1 MKTFKANNYD
11 QAVKEID
18 ALDKS
23 KTEVIKEDI
32 RFEDRKHFHVAMV
45 RITDRPGEAKNDVSV
60 NVQMFHDQGF
70 VKLQKSFSFLGWNK
84 LVVVHDPR
92 QNEIEATNPTIE
104 KDSAMKTPAEIEA
117 EIEAKAEKMF
127 QEKLAKMEAGKKTSD
142 STKSGDVPEVG
153 KDSQMEFFASSTV
166 DQLKEYAKTNEIDLS
181 GLKAKEDIKLAIVT
195 WYEDQQNE
203 TK

>member
-32 RFEDRKHFHVAMV
+32 RFEDRKNFHVAMV

-117 EIEAKAEKMF
+117 EIEAPKKCF
-127 QEKLAKMEAGKKTSD
+127 KKSWQKWKRGKKTSD